1 MNHGAIEPAHS
12 LRRRVY
18 RQLEPVGHSVYGLSL
33 TNRIVVALIVL
44 SVLAA
49 IIDSEPVM
57 SAGYEN
63 WLHGVELACSVIF
76 VVEYVLRVW
85 VCVENP
91 VHGPGWKGRLH
102 YMRSPA
108 AVLDLIALTP
118 LVTTLVG
125 GEAFLLRFV
134 RLLRLLRLARFGR
147 LSAALTHLREA
158 IRSRAFEL
166 VASLWI
172 ALILLLVTST
182 LMYLVEGR
190 VQPETFGSIPR
201 AMWWSIVTL
210 TTVGYGDV
218 VPVTAAGRI
227 LAGCTAVIGVGL
239 VAMPTGIL
247 ASAFSEAVQR
257 HRRREGG
264 GWKDAH

>member
-1 MNHGAIEPAHS
+1 M
-12 LRRRVY
+12 
-18 RQLEPVGHSVYGLSL
+18 
-33 TNRIVVALIVL
+33 
-44 SVLAA
+44 
-49 IIDSEPVM
+49 
-57 SAGYEN
+57 
-63 WLHGVELACSVIF
+63 LHGIELVCSVIF
-76 VVEYVLRVW
+76 LVEYVLRVW

-102 YMRSPA
+102 YLRSPA

-118 LVTTLVG
+118 LVTSLVG
-125 GEAFLLRFV
+125 GEAFVLRFV

-227 LAGCTAVIGVGL
+227 LAGCTAVDRRRPGRNAHRHPGL
-239 VAMPTGIL
+239 G
-247 ASAFSEAVQR
+247 VQR
-257 HRRREGG
+257 GRAAAPAARGRRVEGRALNSTAG
-264 GWKDAH
+264 PLPRGAARRVVLLGLRLRSPGAPTPPRTAVPSRACPARGSS